1 MKATAHIEYFYDAG
15 VVRVFIDDNKY
26 GDEYEWACTVVF
38 FREDCKTIAEL
49 VGVVKPPTPTII
61 RAIVEALRKEK
72 VDTLRFRRRDKVKL
86 YDLGDGDEEDS

>member
-49 VGVVKPPTPTII
+49 MGVVKPLTHTMLKAII
-61 RAIVEALRKEK
+61 KALRKDG
-72 VDTLRFRRRDKVKL
+72 VDTLRFRRGDTMKL
-86 YDLGDGDEEDS
+86 YDLGDRDEEDS